1 KSEKASLEMRLLVL
15 VAAAAAA
22 AAVLADIRPNPKA
35 LKLAALADDADGW
48 AVEEGKT
55 QKQKIQLEGR
65 PCMTV
70 DRLRKADNETQYYE
84 CAPLSREE
92 MKEFALAE
100 KDRYLGTWVLRGCPG
115 NHTFEEERQKC
126 RDARIMRRMPMGC
139 DRDPLQ
145 IGCGV
150 PCPAS
155 NSLPTVGGNC
165 DWLSAP
171 LIADPLSNAFF
182 LYCAQQTGQTCGEWT
197 RIPCSPGT
205 VFDATTLICAPA
217 GIVQRDS
224 PCGGSDRPI
233 CQCAQTV
240 QGACPGTSQCMQNVC
255 CISIYAPVVVPAPAP
270 IGYQPSLPPITAPLY
285 PPITNPIYPPI
296 TSPTFNGPYN
306 QGLVTCP
313 GTFTAPLSSSC
324 DGCSGSCVP
333 NVGCCGSNSIVGQGT
348 YPQMNTF
355 CPNTFTPPIGQCS
368 SCPQNT
374 QCVPSLNSCCPSSP
388 ITTSNPN
395 TAVILIC
402 PTGQPASSACG
413 MNGACPQ
420 GTGCYQGGCCPMTCP
435 AGQQL
440 IGFCANNG
448 CGSGNCYKESGTC
461 CQAAESVTLPIC
473 QNGVPSM
480 VRCTV
485 DQECGLNQR
494 CSNGGCCPMPFCPSG
509 VQLAVRPRRS
519 AAQASSAWMGPAA
532 RCRDAP
538 RICPSGFACLNGA
551 CCALPTCPSNGLTA
565 ISSCNSARCGSGFE
579 CVSGGCCPLPQCPTG
594 ALANQRCQLGSGCPS
609 GNVCENGVCCPLPVC
624 SIGIVATG
632 ACGMANS
639 CPMGF
644 VCEGR
649 GCCPEPMPLCPNGG
663 RANMRCTRGTECP
676 PGYGCTPLGGCCL
689 LSMDPTC
696 PAQSSAVCQCSG
708 NNVCPQG
715 ASCNMGTCCS
725 TAAAP
730 FMQVPGSQCVASPQC
745 NGFSNGNSQ
754 CVQGVCVCLSA
765 GSSNGV
771 SCVQMTPVQLVQA
784 RTGCDQFGSPCRF
797 VLSTARRRP
806 IFAPTGNTTAEPLF
820 YNVAERRRCV
830 LNATGIV
837 SDPDATCLPNEKC
850 IEGECRQKLWPGE
863 YGCQVDEECSSR
875 CPNTYCEKRKTDKK
889 VPQCQCRDG
898 LLLHGRCFSKCP
910 TGFHESGAHCVHDNE
925 DTFWKSADAQDKL
938 KDLLNNGQC

>member
-1 KSEKASLEMRLLVL
+1 
-15 VAAAAAA
+15 
-22 AAVLADIRPNPKA
+22 
-35 LKLAALADDADGW
+35 
-48 AVEEGKT
+48 
-55 QKQKIQLEGR
+55 
-65 PCMTV
+65 
-70 DRLRKADNETQYYE
+70 
-84 CAPLSREE
+84 
-92 MKEFALAE
+92 
-100 KDRYLGTWVLRGCPG
+100 CPG

-126 RDARIMRRMPMGC
+126 RDSRIMRRMPMGC

-150 PCPAS
+150 PCPANNIS
-155 NSLPTVGGNC
+155 PMVGGAC

-171 LIADPLSNAFF
+171 LIADPMSNAFF

-205 VFDATTLICAPA
+205 VFDSSSLICAPA
-217 GIVQRDS
+217 AIVQRDS
-224 PCGGSDRPI
+224 PCGGNDRPI
-233 CQCAQTV
+233 CQCAQSV
-240 QGACPGTSQCMQNVC
+240 QGACPGTSQCMSNVC
-255 CISIYAPVVVPAPAP
+255 CISIYAPVSVPAPSP
-270 IGYQPSLPPITAPLY
+270 IHLSPLSPITAPFQPPFNPL
-285 PPITNPIYPPI
+285 PPILA
-296 TSPTFNGPYN
+296 PTTYTQGPFN

-313 GTFTAPLSSSC
+313 GTYNAPLSSSC
-324 DGCSGSCVP
+324 DGCQGSCVP
-333 NVGCCGSNSIVGQGT
+333 NIGCCGSNSISNN
-348 YPQMNTF
+348 YNQMNTF

-388 ITTSNPN
+388 ITTSNP
-395 TAVILIC
+395 TSAIILIC
-402 PTGQPASSACG
+402 PTGQPAASACG

-473 QNGVPSM
+473 QNGVQSM

-509 VQLAVRPRRS
+509 VQAT
-519 AAQASSAWMGPAA
+519 A
-532 RCRDAP
+532 RCQATTQCGAGQQCMDGACCSLP
-538 RICPSGFACLNGA
+538 RCPSGIYALSTCTRSLDCGRPGVECANGGCCPLPACPNGLTATQRCTAGSICPSGFSCINGA

-565 ISSCNSARCGSGFE
+565 ISSCNSARCGNGFE
-579 CVSGGCCPLPQCPTG
+579 CVGGGCCPLPQCPTG

-609 GNVCENGVCCPLPVC
+609 GSICENGVCCALPVC
-624 SIGIVATG
+624 SIGIIATG

-663 RANMRCTRGTECP
+663 RASMRCTRGTECP

-696 PAQSSAVCQCSG
+696 PAQSSAVCQCSA
-708 NNVCPQG
+708 NNVCPSG

-725 TAAAP
+725 TATAP
-730 FMQVPGSQCVASPQC
+730 FMQMPGSQCVASPQC

-754 CVQGVCVCLSA
+754 CMQGVCVCIVPGGA
-765 GSSNGV
+765 SNGV
-771 SCVQMTPVQLVQA
+771 SCVQMTPVLLQSA
-784 RTGCDQFGSPCRF
+784 RSGCDQYGSPCKF
-797 VLSTARRRP
+797 VFSTARRRP
-806 IFAPTGNTTAEPLF
+806 IFAPTNNVTAEPLF
-820 YNVAERRRCV
+820 YNSAERRRCV
-830 LNATGIV
+830 LNSIV
-837 SDPDATCLPNEKC
+837 ADPDATCLPNEKC

-863 YGCQVDEECSSR
+863 YGCQVDEECSAR

-889 VPQCQCRDG
+889 VPQCQCKDG

-910 TGFHESGAHCVHDNE
+910 SGFHESGAHCVHDNE
-925 DTFWKSADAQDKL
+925 DAFWKSADAQDRL